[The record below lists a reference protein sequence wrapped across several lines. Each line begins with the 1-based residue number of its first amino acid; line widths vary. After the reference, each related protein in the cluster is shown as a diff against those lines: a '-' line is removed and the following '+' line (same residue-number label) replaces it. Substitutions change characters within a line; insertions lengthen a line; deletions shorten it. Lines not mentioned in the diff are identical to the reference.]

1 MRVRSVLFASV
12 CTVSLAAVA
21 AVNGAAAAEPARDV
35 NSLTE
40 AIESRQLE
48 PEALARALIDRALA
62 YQARER
68 YQDAIDDYSAALRV
82 DAMSGRTRAILL
94 YNRGLAYQ
102 RLNSQAMAVEDF
114 TNALFL
120 DPTFAEAFLGR
131 ANALRL
137 SRQYLFALA
146 DYEKALLHD
155 PPAPHLVYFGEGLTF
170 EALQRPEDA
179 KRVYGM
185 ALALKPGFA
194 AARDKLAALNGMV
207 AVAAAARSG
216 APAEPAFRPIVSGNH
231 PIVTGAIEGP
241 DLTVNKVEQAPAE
254 APSEALL
261 SANDLPLP
269 PAVDSTPAE
278 PPAPAVAAPP
288 AKVTPPAPAAKV
300 TPPAAVAKAALP
312 APVPA
317 KRVAAAPVATAKSQ
331 SGWVVQLSSQRDET
345 TAWSSWKKLQA
356 SSGDLLVNHAPTVV
370 RADLGAKG
378 IYFRLQVPLES
389 RRDAQDLCG
398 RLKARGASCLVASR
412 S

>member
-1 MRVRSVLFASV
+1 V
-12 CTVSLAAVA
+12 CTVSLAALA
-21 AVNGAAAAEPARDV
+21 AVSGAAAAEPARDV
-35 NSLTE
+35 TSLTE

-68 YQDAIDDYSAALRV
+68 YQEAIDDYSAALRV
-82 DAMSGRTRAILL
+82 DAMSARTRAILL
-94 YNRGLAYQ
+94 YNRGLAHQ
-102 RLNSQAMAVEDF
+102 RVNSQAMAVEDF

-146 DYEKALLHD
+146 DYEKALAHD

-179 KRVYGM
+179 KRVYGT
-185 ALALKPGFA
+185 ALALKPDFA
-194 AARDKLAALNGMV
+194 AARDKLAALNGTVEV
-207 AVAAAARSG
+207 AVAPRSA

-241 DLTVNKVEQAPAE
+241 DLTVSKVEQPRAE
-254 APSEALL
+254 APSEELL
-261 SANDLPLP
+261 SADDLPLP
-269 PAVDSTPAE
+269 P
-278 PPAPAVAAPP
+278 PAVAATPSKPEITAPP
-288 AKVTPPAPAAKV
+288 PAAKV
-300 TPPAAVAKAALP
+300 VPPAAVAKAIPP
-312 APVPA
+312 AAAPA
-317 KRVAAAPVATAKSQ
+317 KRVAQAPAAVAKVLPATKAL

-356 SSGDLLVNHAPTVV
+356 SSGDLLANHEATVV
-370 RADLGAKG
+370 RADLGSKG

-412 S
+412 

>member
-40 AIESRQLE
+40 AIESRQLD
-48 PEALARALIDRALA
+48 PEALAKALIDRGLA

-68 YQDAIDDYSAALRV
+68 FQDAIDDYSAALRV

-102 RLNSQAMAVEDF
+102 RLNSQAMAIEDF

-120 DPTFAEAFLGR
+120 DPTFAEAFHGR

-137 SRQYLFALA
+137 SHQYLFALA
-146 DYEKALLHD
+146 DYEKALSHD
-155 PPAPHLVYFGEGLTF
+155 PPAPHLIYFGEGLTF

-179 KRVYGM
+179 KRVYGR
-185 ALALKPGFA
+185 ALALKPDFA
-194 AARDKLAALNGMV
+194 AARDRIGALNGTI
-207 AVAAAARSG
+207 AVAAAPRSDV
-216 APAEPAFRPIVSGNH
+216 AAEPAFRPIMSGNH

-241 DLTVNKVEQAPAE
+241 DLTVRKVEQPEAV
-254 APSEALL
+254 APSQELL
-261 SANDLPLP
+261 AASDLPLP
-269 PAVDSTPAE
+269 PAVEETPVE
-278 PPAPAVAAPP
+278 PEIPAPAP
-288 AKVTPPAPAAKV
+288 AEKVTPLAPAAKV
-300 TPPAAVAKAALP
+300 TPS
-312 APVPA
+312 APVKVTPSA
-317 KRVAAAPVATAKSQ
+317 PVKRVAQALATPAVKAQ

-356 SSGDLLVNHAPTVV
+356 STGDLLANREPAVV

-378 IYFRLQVPLES
+378 IYFRLQVGLDS

-412 S
+412 

>member
-1 MRVRSVLFASV
+1 MRVRSVFIASV

-35 NSLTE
+35 SSLTE
-40 AIESRQLE
+40 AIESRQLD
-48 PEALARALIDRALA
+48 PEALARALIDRALF

-68 YQDAIDDYSAALRV
+68 FQDAVDDYSAALRV

-120 DPTFAEAFLGR
+120 DPTFAEAFHGR

-137 SRQYLFALA
+137 SHQYLFALA
-146 DYEKALLHD
+146 DYEKALSHD
-155 PPAPHLVYFGEGLTF
+155 PPAPHLIYFGEGLTF

-179 KRVYGM
+179 KRVYGQ
-185 ALALKPGFA
+185 ALALKPDFA
-194 AARDKLAALNGMV
+194 PARDKIAALNGTV
-207 AVAAAARSG
+207 AMAAAPRSN
-216 APAEPAFRPIVSGNH
+216 AAAEPAFRPIVSGNH

-241 DLTVNKVEQAPAE
+241 DLTVRKVEQPQAV
-254 APSEALL
+254 APSQELL
-261 SANDLPLP
+261 AAGDLPLP
-269 PAVDSTPAE
+269 PAVEETATE
-278 PPAPAVAAPP
+278 PEAPTPAPAK
-288 AKVTPPAPAAKV
+288 KVTPPAPVAKV
-300 TPPAAVAKAALP
+300 APPA
-312 APVPA
+312 PA
-317 KRVAAAPVATAKSQ
+317 KRVAQALAAPPAKPQ
-331 SGWVVQLSSQRDET
+331 SGWVVQLSSQRDES
-345 TAWSSWKKLQA
+345 TAWSSWKKLKA
-356 SSGDLLVNHAPTVV
+356 ASGDLLANHEPAVV
-370 RADLGAKG
+370 KADLGPKG

-412 S
+412 